1 MKNRLKEIQKQKWWK
16 VKWYIYSNPY
26 EKTMF
31 DGKDLDDDIETK
43 NFLSL
48 LELKDI
54 PDPIL
59 KVYRE
64 INKV

>member
-1 MKNRLKEIQKQKWWK
+1 
-16 VKWYIYSNPY
+16 
-26 EKTMF
+26 MF
-31 DGKDLDDDIETK
+31 AGKDLDDDVDVETK

>member
-1 MKNRLKEIQKQKWWK
+1 
-16 VKWYIYSNPY
+16 VKWYIYNNPY

-31 DGKDLDDDIETK
+31 KDLK
-43 NFLSL
+43 KF
-48 LELKDI
+48 ELKDI